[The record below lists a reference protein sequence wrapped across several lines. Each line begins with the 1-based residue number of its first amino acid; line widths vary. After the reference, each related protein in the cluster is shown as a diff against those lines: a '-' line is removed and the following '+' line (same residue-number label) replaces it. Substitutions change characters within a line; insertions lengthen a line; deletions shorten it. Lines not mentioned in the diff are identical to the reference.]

1 MGLFDFVASAGD
13 KIFGDDEKK
22 EDITTVSPERINEIR
37 EQRITKMISDAGLLI
52 ENLKVTADGELV
64 TLEGNAKN
72 QQDSEKATLTA
83 GNQYGI
89 SRVDNRLEVESAEP
103 EATFYTVKSG
113 DSLSKIAKEFYG
125 SANKYMVIFE
135 ANKPLLSDPNKI
147 YPGQTLRIPAA

>member
-22 EDITTVSPERINEIR
+22 EDVVTVSPERINEIR
-37 EQRITKMISDAGLLI
+37 EQKITRMIADAGI
-52 ENLKVTADGELV
+52 QIANLKVTADGELV
-64 TLEGNAKN
+64 TLEGNADS

-89 SRVDNRLEVESAEP
+89 SRVDNQIEVASDEP

-113 DSLSKIAKEFYG
+113 DTLSKIAKEHLG
-125 SANKYMVIFE
+125 SANKYMAIFE
-135 ANKPLLSDPNKI
+135 ANQPLLSDPNKI
-147 YPGQTLRIPAA
+147 YPGQTLRIPKA